1 MSAVHEDFQTT
12 VFLGIPLVIPCYL
25 IVDLWLHLLQ
35 IIMFTPEGG
44 SGISSY
50 SVFHNIFVFVDESV
64 DFSDALI
71 IAEQSSQFE
80 RLIYCPADI
89 FEFDS

>member
-1 MSAVHEDFQTT
+1 
-12 VFLGIPLVIPCYL
+12 
-25 IVDLWLHLLQ
+25 
-35 IIMFTPEGG
+35 MFTPEGG

-50 SVFHNIFVFVDESV
+50 SVFHNIFVYVDESV